1 MNLTL
6 KQLRAFVAVAESGS
20 FTAAA
25 RRLHVTPSALSLT
38 TKELESAIGA
48 RLFERSGRRVR
59 LTRSGEIVLRFA
71 DSLEGLLGQLRRE
84 LDDEGGTRRRLLI
97 GCGAIMASHQLP
109 AVLAEFRRVDA
120 DIETV
125 VDIVVSPEDDA
136 EVRRVTLFNSSS
148 RTRTLEVT
156 SFVQKG
162 SPSLLLLD
170 HDYFGRAANY
180 RGGGTST

>member
-1 MNLTL
+1 MH
-6 KQLRAFVAVAESGS
+6 QPLRKN
-20 FTAAA
+20 A
-25 RRLHVTPSALSLT
+25 RRST
-38 TKELESAIGA
+38 AI
-48 RLFERSGRRVR
+48 FK
-59 LTRSGEIVLRFA
+59 A
-71 DSLEGLLGQLRRE
+71 DR
-84 LDDEGGTRRRLLI
+84 
-97 GCGAIMASHQLP
+97 
-109 AVLAEFRRVDA
+109 AEFRRVDA